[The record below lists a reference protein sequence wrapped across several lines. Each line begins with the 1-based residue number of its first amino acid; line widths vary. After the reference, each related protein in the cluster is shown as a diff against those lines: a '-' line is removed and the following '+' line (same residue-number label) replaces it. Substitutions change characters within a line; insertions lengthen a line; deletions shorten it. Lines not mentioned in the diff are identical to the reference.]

1 MPNPPKKR
9 PYKAVAYKIHQIEG
23 SKTER
28 LKKSRLAWLRRG
40 LGKTIDEV
48 PELWEL
54 ILEDFPDLDDNSTDA
69 NSDSIK
75 KFVVEGAYEE
85 AVYGALTLYG
95 LAHQKNE
102 TPHKEGISFGFAVG
116 MLVAEDESNR
126 DRIGTRLK
134 SVLKAKNSFQA
145 TIKMRP
151 LISMLAKEG
160 ESFDFAQLA
169 DDLYWLSFPAARK
182 NVRLNWARDYIRGI
196 EEKKNPKSKENK
208 DKGEKDHG

>member
-1 MPNPPKKR
+1 MPNPPKKSS
-9 PYKAVAYKIHQIEG
+9 YSKAGKLVAHKIHEIEH
-23 SKTER
+23 SKTEG
-28 LKKSRLAWLRRG
+28 LKKARLAWLRRG

-54 ILEDFPDLDDNSTDA
+54 ILEDITDSDDDSTQ
-69 NSDSIK
+69 

-85 AVYGALTLYG
+85 AIYGALTLYG
-95 LAHQKNE
+95 LAHQKAND

-116 MLVAEDESNR
+116 KLVAEDESNR

-134 SVLKAKNSFQA
+134 SVLKAKNSLQA

-151 LISMLAKEG
+151 LISLLSKEN

-169 DDLYWLSFPAARK
+169 DDLYWLAFPTSRK
-182 NVRLNWARDYIRGI
+182 KVRLDWAREYIRGM
-196 EEKKNPKSKENK
+196 EEKKAQKSK
-208 DKGEKDHG
+208 DKGEKDYE